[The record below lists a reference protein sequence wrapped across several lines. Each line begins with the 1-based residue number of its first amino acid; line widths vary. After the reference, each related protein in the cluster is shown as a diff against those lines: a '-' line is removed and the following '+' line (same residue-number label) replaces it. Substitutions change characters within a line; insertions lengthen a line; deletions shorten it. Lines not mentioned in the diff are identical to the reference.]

1 MAASSPGRR
10 MSDRARPEVAADEAD
25 DAGAPQGLP
34 IMAPPGASPALASD
48 PLRELDHSHHAYDAN
63 PAPWWMAI
71 VWVTFLVGG
80 AVYLVVNLM
89 R

>member
-1 MAASSPGRR
+1 
-10 MSDRARPEVAADEAD
+10 MSDHARPQAAVVGDAADRPAE
-25 DAGAPQGLP
+25 GLP

-48 PLRELDHSHHAYDAN
+48 PLRELDHSHHAYESN

-71 VWVTFLVGG
+71 LWLVFLVGG
-80 AVYLVVNLM
+80 ATYLVVNLM

>member
-1 MAASSPGRR
+1 
-10 MSDRARPEVAADEAD
+10 MSEHVRPRTAADD
-25 DAGAPQGLP
+25 DAAAERSAGGLP
-34 IMAPPGASPALASD
+34 ILAPPGASPALASD
-48 PLRELDHSHHAYDAN
+48 PLRELDHSHHAYEAN

-71 VWVTFLVGG
+71 VWLTYLVGG

>member
-1 MAASSPGRR
+1 
-10 MSDRARPEVAADEAD
+10 MSDHGHPASAD
-25 DAGAPQGLP
+25 DAADAPAPGLP

-48 PLRELDHSHHAYDAN
+48 PLRELDHSHHAYEAN

-71 VWVTFLVGG
+71 VWITFLVGG